1 MEISQSFCKL
11 LFLPVTSCENF
22 LAVLNVLAFQSNQLL
37 HHFAGYLRC
46 LLYAHV
52 DFVYLQWLWE
62 KTKWG
67 LKPTSSS
74 NVGPKQKRLRRVKL
88 LAQSATELSGN
99 HHNRMYCL
107 SQNKILAAI
116 QSKSRRINLFDRNIV
131 ENREVSKLLIE
142 SSGENSLLN
151 KRHKLLML
159 QIGNKYPFD
168 AWKKTFNRLK
178 ELTPFNALQI
188 TVIQ

>member
-1 MEISQSFCKL
+1 
-11 LFLPVTSCENF
+11 
-22 LAVLNVLAFQSNQLL
+22 
-37 HHFAGYLRC
+37 
-46 LLYAHV
+46 
-52 DFVYLQWLWE
+52 
-62 KTKWG
+62 
-67 LKPTSSS
+67 
-74 NVGPKQKRLRRVKL
+74 
-88 LAQSATELSGN
+88 
-99 HHNRMYCL
+99 MYCL

-168 AWKKTFNRLK
+168 A
-178 ELTPFNALQI
+178 
-188 TVIQ
+188 